1 MMRPALRVPETVR
14 VLDALRQFQRTREHA
29 AVVLDEYGGTAGWI
43 TLEDILEEVVGE
55 IPSEHR
61 EEQLEIVA
69 RDDGF
74 LLVDGRLP
82 IHQLFERLEIEESAV
97 DASPA

>member
-1 MMRPALRVPETVR
+1 
-14 VLDALRQFQRTREHA
+14 
-29 AVVLDEYGGTAGWI
+29 
-43 TLEDILEEVVGE
+43 
-55 IPSEHR
+55 SEHR

-97 DASPA
+97 DAGDASTVAGLVLQALGEILRAGEGSATDEDREAPAR